1 MARLSD
7 EEIEE
12 RLAGL
17 RGRRREGEAIRRE
30 FELDDFE
37 GSVDFVNRL
46 ARQAQDMNH
55 HPDLRISWNKVTGTL
70 STHSEAGLTEN
81 DLELARR
88 MEAVGGWPGG

>member
-17 RGRRREGEAIRRE
+17 RGWRREAEAIRRVRARR
-30 FELDDFE
+30 FE

-46 ARQAQDMNH
+46 TPEAQNMNH
-55 HPDLRISWNKVTGTL
+55 HPD
-70 STHSEAGLTEN
+70 HSEGGLTEN
-81 DLELARR
+81 DFGQARR
-88 MEAVGGWPGG
+88 IERVEGSPGG